1 MHNNIPAEPDP
12 ANGSDPQID
21 PYERFNELAMRL
33 QKHGDSPWNLL
44 DDQLMDNL
52 IGTDQPEV
60 DPDFADLANSLRNL
74 QLFSTHLK
82 NYSTTMSQSRNL
94 KKLRF

>member
-33 QKHGDSPWNLL
+33 QKHGASPWNLL

-60 DPDFADLANSLRNL
+60 DPDFADLANSFVTFPAGVNHGTGG
-74 QLFSTHLK
+74 F
-82 NYSTTMSQSRNL
+82 QSANRS
-94 KKLRF
+94 